1 MTNDELL
8 KVVQGET
15 EGKTIMV
22 RALFITGVSHI
33 TPSDIQWHEKSADKS
48 WLFGSCEYKVKPMS
62 IKDYIE
68 ARLDEPWNDT
78 EFARGAIE
86 MLDNILNFIKEN
98 K

>member
-1 MTNDELL
+1 MTNDEIL

-22 RALFITGVSHI
+22 RGLISGRIIDSEY
-33 TPSDIQWHEKSADKS
+33 WHEKSTDKP
-48 WLFGSCEYKVKPMS
+48 WDFTNRAYKVKPMS

>member
-1 MTNDELL
+1 MTNDEIL

-22 RALFITGVSHI
+22 RGLISGRIIDSEY
-33 TPSDIQWHEKSADKS
+33 WHEKSTEKPWD
-48 WLFGSCEYKVKPMS
+48 FTNREYKVKPMT
-62 IKDYIE
+62 IEDFIE

>member
-1 MTNDELL
+1 MTNDEIL
-8 KVVQGET
+8 KVVHGET

-22 RALFITGVSHI
+22 RGLISGRIIDSEY
-33 TPSDIQWHEKSADKS
+33 WHEKSTDKP
-48 WLFGSCEYKVKPMS
+48 WDFTNRAYKVKPMT
-62 IKDYIE
+62 IEDFIE

>member
-1 MTNDELL
+1 MTNDEIL
-8 KVVQGET
+8 KVVQSET

-22 RALFITGVSHI
+22 RGLISGRIIDSEY
-33 TPSDIQWHEKSADKS
+33 WHEKSTEKPWD
-48 WLFGSCEYKVKPMS
+48 FTNREYKVKPMT
-62 IKDYIE
+62 IEDFIE